1 MAGFFKKLLLSD
13 TAKAFEKA
21 MALYNQRRYREAVQA
36 FEDILAKKKTSADIY
51 YNLSSVYC
59 SQAYH
64 YVGFRDFLMGL
75 FPQACDYF
83 QKALDLQPGQL
94 DLYQLIGICRN
105 NMGDHEGAN
114 EAFQFLLT
122 IDRNHEAALINQGI
136 VFHNLQL
143 WEMAVQHHS
152 AVLRN
157 YPNYPDVHYR
167 LGLALIGLARINEA
181 HEELSRALALNPNY
195 DDAAVKL
202 ALVKAHLGYF
212 DEANELIA
220 AVEGRRPHDPAVPYA
235 RGAILLEQQDLPG
248 AAIAFQ
254 SALSLAPGQKQPGI
268 SLALTHV
275 QMNDLPGAID
285 IFKKVKEMDP
295 QDKRLGETI
304 DSLGAA
310 HRLPKQHPRPLDE
323 LRPFFRAETVL
334 ELLKREVRHPLDI
347 TPDLT
352 EMVTIIANLPEDDC
366 ALCEPFFA
374 YIHDYVALHP
384 DYPDIYLGL
393 GLLHVRLKQHADAE
407 KAFRTAILL
416 NPGYLGARMNL
427 FRLLKETGRDADALV
442 EAREIMNRVV
452 PAPDFY
458 ADLSEICL
466 NLGQTETALDFAAKA
481 LKINPHYATAYLAQ
495 ARILARMGR
504 VGEALTAVERC
515 LTETTVPEVR
525 EAALA
530 LREGLVSSKR

>member
-1 MAGFFKKLLLSD
+1 MTGFFKKLWQSD

-21 MALYNQRRYREAVQA
+21 MGLYNQRRYNEAVQA
-36 FEDILAKKKTSADIY
+36 FEDILVQKSSPSDVYYHLSA
-51 YNLSSVYC
+51 VYC

-64 YVGFRDFLMGL
+64 YIGFRDFLMGL

-105 NMGDHEGAN
+105 NMRDHEGAN

-122 IDRNHEAALINQGI
+122 IDRNRKAALINQGI
-136 VFHNLQL
+136 VLHNLQL
-143 WEMAVQHHS
+143 WEMAVQNHS
-152 AVLRN
+152 AILRD

-167 LGLALIGLARINEA
+167 LGLALIGLVMINEA
-181 HEELSRALALNPNY
+181 HEALSRALVLNPNY

-212 DEANELIA
+212 NEANQLISV
-220 AVEGRRPHDPAVPYA
+220 VEGRRSRDPAVSYA

-254 SALSLAPGQKQPGI
+254 RALSLAPGQKQSGI

-275 QMNDLPGAID
+275 QMNDLAGAMD

-295 QDKRLGETI
+295 HDRRLGEAM
-304 DSLGAA
+304 DSLEAA
-310 HRLPKQHPRPLDE
+310 HRLPPQHPRPLDE

-334 ELLKREVRHPLDI
+334 ELLKREARHPLDI

-352 EMVTIIANLPEDDC
+352 EMVMIIANLPEDDC

-374 YIHDYVALHP
+374 YINDYVALHP

-393 GLLHVRLKQHADAE
+393 GLLHVRLRQHADAE

-416 NPGYLGARMNL
+416 NPDYLGARMNL
-427 FRLLKETGRDADALV
+427 FRLLKETGRDADALA
-442 EAREIMNRVV
+442 EARELMNRVV

-466 NLGQTETALDFAAKA
+466 NLGQTETALEFAAQA
-481 LKINPHYATAYLAQ
+481 LKINPHYAAAYLAQ
-495 ARILARMGR
+495 ARILERMGR
-504 VGEALTAVERC
+504 EGEALTAVERC
-515 LTETTVPEVR
+515 LAETTATEVR
-525 EAALA
+525 EAAVA
-530 LREGLVSSKR
+530 LREGLVKK